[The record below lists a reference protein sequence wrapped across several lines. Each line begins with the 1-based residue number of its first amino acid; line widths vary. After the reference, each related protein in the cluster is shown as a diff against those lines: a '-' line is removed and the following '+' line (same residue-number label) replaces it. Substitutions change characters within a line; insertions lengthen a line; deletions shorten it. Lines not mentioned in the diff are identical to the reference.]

1 MEYEL
6 KLENYNGPLDKLLEL
21 VEEKKLEITLLS
33 LAEVTADFLKY
44 VEKMEEIDHR
54 RFILADFLVIASKL
68 VLIKSRVLIP
78 SLPLE
83 EEEESDI
90 KNLEE
95 RLKLYQELKKT
106 REYIREGW
114 SDLPKMVSREF
125 FIGEQVIFYP
135 PPHLSSTDLKKVLVK
150 IAGEFEQFFKS
161 KIIIK
166 REMISLKA
174 KIEEVLHRLTAGP
187 FRVSK
192 LKEGTNRSE
201 LVVLFLAIL
210 HLIKD
215 QLVFAEQTE
224 HFGEIKIDKNR

>member
-1 MEYEL
+1 M

-33 LAEVTADFLKY
+33 LAEVTGDFLKY
-44 VEKMEEIDHR
+44 VEKIEEIDSR

-68 VLIKSRVLIP
+68 VLIKSRILIP
-78 SLPLE
+78 ALPLD

-90 KNLEE
+90 KNLEA

-106 REYIREGW
+106 REHIREGW
-114 SDLPKMVSREF
+114 NDFPKMASREF

-135 PPHLSSTDLKKVLVK
+135 PKYLSPVDLEKVLAK
-150 IAGEFEQFFKS
+150 IAGEFEQFFKP
-161 KIIIK
+161 KITIK
-166 REMISLKA
+166 REMINLKT

-187 FRVSK
+187 FRISK
-192 LKEGTNRSE
+192 LKEGTNRGE